1 MQSLQSE
8 TTTHTNKLP
17 KAREP
22 TRPGARK
29 RSSTLSMS
37 IPTSPA
43 ACDTPSAATGCDGV
57 DGGSASMFGWLSRR
71 GKRHAPE
78 EAPVTSRS
86 ATQKN
91 NPQSLPSFNLLPAFK
106 GVMGEQPASSPSCSE
121 SSTCAADCIGA
132 EAHELLPPPGKKQ
145 KAREVSTQR
154 IETGAR
160 IHLKVKRVTVA
171 IERYDAI
178 GRRYLLRDDFGNKWY
193 ETLDGPGALQYRL
206 MQKAYK
212 PPLPRAEPKEGAMPL
227 RSARGAGQQSAQLAA
242 EAEARSGQQQAH
254 QAQRA
259 QQQTRHGRAAAA
271 AAEAASQIECGIC
284 LEVIHVNSGED
295 GRMPCCDK
303 LVHTECIARWRR
315 ESMMP
320 RNARGNGSK
329 RNPSDYNVAD
339 TRRCPFCNRLSHN
352 GSMSSRRIF
361 SNAAPVY

>member
-29 RSSTLSMS
+29 RSTLSMS

-57 DGGSASMFGWLSRR
+57 DGGPASMFGWLLAPRQASRTGGGAR
-71 GKRHAPE
+71 DIAQCHPE
-78 EAPVTSRS
+78 
-86 ATQKN
+86 K
-91 NPQSLPSFNLLPAFK
+91 
-106 GVMGEQPASSPSCSE
+106 QPAVLALIQPPPRLQGRDGRAAGVIAE
-121 SSTCAADCIGA
+121 LQRKQYVVADCIGA
-132 EAHELLPPPGKKQ
+132 EAQDELLPPPSKKQ
-145 KAREVSTQR
+145 KAREMPTQR
-154 IETGAR
+154 IETGSR

-227 RSARGAGQQSAQLAA
+227 RSARGAGQQSAQLAT
-242 EAEARSGQQQAH
+242 EAEAGSGQQQAH